1 MSEKPRRALWLINH
15 STLRQFEVPLLESL
29 GYEVFLPKIYHY
41 DEANLSASVD
51 FSRDKGLTIP
61 PDDLET
67 LNRHNFYLGMSP
79 DVSEIANK
87 HFDIAFCAFFPAQ
100 LAALVRTFNGHIVL
114 RPFGLS
120 GETTYTDLTIQNLE
134 FYFLHEIEKRH
145 ERFWFG
151 QAYDHLA
158 SIESGVFRRRALTLP
173 LGLRDAVVENTWVGT
188 DQKILFVCPRIGT
201 SPYYNTIYE
210 HFKSVFGKYPHIIAG
225 SQPIQIENDVSVTGR
240 LSDEDYK
247 RVMRDTRVMFYHSRE
262 ERHLHYH
269 PLEAVRAG
277 MPLIFMASGMLDR
290 LGGIDLPGRCTSDK
304 QAQSKIDRILKGDK
318 KFIQSVISSQASLL
332 NQLSSSY
339 CEPIWRAQFA
349 KIEQSAE
356 FRSNPPL
363 QSIKRSRRIAVIL
376 PLSFRGGSLNIAKMT
391 AKMLTVGAE
400 RNNDKVEV
408 VFAHPDDKVY
418 SDLDFSDLKERN
430 IKTRAYNWRL
440 ISRTELSRI
449 QKLIGYNNRPKE
461 QAYWLPVDDATDLLD
476 CDFWILSTNSIA
488 WPLAPLRP
496 YCVFAQDF
504 LQRYVP
510 ESMGDHYENG
520 AIQTAR
526 HATAVFASTP
536 HTLEDV
542 VQYVGVPRAR
552 TALAPMVADFSK
564 LHGRSPADRE
574 QAPYM
579 IWTTNAAPHKNH
591 IMTLEALQHYYTSL
605 EGKLDCYVTGVNTY
619 QLSPKFQDSG
629 DGSAI
634 TKYPESVR
642 SFLRASPT
650 LRRHVKF
657 LGDLPEDRYVSVLSG
672 ARFLLHNVIMDNGT
686 FSVAEAAYVGTP
698 SLSSDYPPMRYLA
711 ERFNLKPDFF
721 DPRNPIELAQRMKVM
736 EERWREKSHSLPEPQ
751 TLELNS
757 WDARSAEFYRLVLP
771 YLGVV

>member
-1 MSEKPRRALWLINH
+1 M
-15 STLRQFEVPLLESL
+15 ESL

-61 PDDLET
+61 PDDLKE
-67 LNRHNFYLGMSP
+67 LNDHNFYLGMSP
-79 DVSEIANK
+79 KVTDIVNR

-100 LAALVRTFNGHIVL
+100 FASLVREFRGQVVL

-120 GETTYTDLTIQNLE
+120 GSATYTNLTIENLE
-134 FYFLHEIEKRH
+134 FYFLHEIERRQ
-145 ERFWFG
+145 EQFWFG

-158 SIESGVFRRRALTLP
+158 SIEAGVFRRRALTLP
-173 LGLRDAVVENTWVGT
+173 LGLKNAEVENTWVG
-188 DQKILFVCPRIGT
+188 DDKRILFVCPRIAT
-201 SPYYNTIYE
+201 SSYYAKIYE
-210 HFKSVFGKYPHIIAG
+210 DFKRLFGKYSYIVAG
-225 SQPIQIENDVSVTGR
+225 SQPIQIEDDLKVTGR

-247 RVMRDTRVMFYHSRE
+247 RVMRDSRVMFYHGRE

-277 MPLIFMASGMLDR
+277 MPLIFMAGGMLDR
-290 LGGIDLPGRCTSDK
+290 LGGMDLPGRCISDK
-304 QAQSKIDRILKGDK
+304 QARSKVDRILKGDR
-318 KFIQSVISSQASLL
+318 KFTQSVVSSQAKLL
-332 NQLSSSY
+332 NQLSSAY

-349 KIEQSAE
+349 KIEQAAQSL
-356 FRSNPPL
+356 SNPP
-363 QSIKRSRRIAVIL
+363 SKPIKRRRRVAVIL
-376 PLSFRGGSLNIAKMT
+376 PLPFRGGSLNIAKMT
-391 AKMLTVGAE
+391 AKMLMIGAE
-400 RNNDKVEV
+400 RNNEEIEV
-408 VFAHPDDKVY
+408 VFAHPDEKIY
-418 SDLDFSDLKERN
+418 SDIDFADLKELGVR
-430 IKTRAYNWRL
+430 TRAYRWRV
-440 ISRTELSRI
+440 ISREELARI
-449 QKLIGYNNRPKE
+449 QRLTGYGNRPIE
-461 QAYWLPVDDATDLLD
+461 SAYWLPVDGATDFLD
-476 CDFWILSTNSIA
+476 CDFWIMSTNSIA

-564 LHGRSPADRE
+564 LHGGAQADRE
-574 QAPYM
+574 QAAYM

-591 IMTLEALQHYYTSL
+591 IMTLEALLHYYTNL
-605 EGKLDCYVTGVNTY
+605 EGKLDCYVTGVNTH
-619 QLSPKFQDSG
+619 QLSPGFQDDDDRSVL
-629 DGSAI
+629 A
-634 TKYPESVR
+634 KYPKSVR
-642 SFLRASPT
+642 SFLRASPI
-650 LRRHVKF
+650 LRRRIKF

-711 ERFNLKPDFF
+711 ERFDLKLDFF
-721 DPRNPIELAQRMKVM
+721 DPRNPIELARQMKKMEDGWRAKSSGLPQRHM
-736 EERWREKSHSLPEPQ
+736 
-751 TLELNS
+751 LELNS
-757 WDARSAEFYRLVLP
+757 WDARSAEFYRLMLP
-771 YLGVV
+771 HLGVA